1 MTEVG
6 DQGSRAMERGVAAAQ
21 DIAGREG
28 GPTPNIKIELSR
40 IRASVDVACT
50 QQFRE
55 VLTRAI
61 AASQH

>member
-50 QQFRE
+50 QQF
-55 VLTRAI
+55 
-61 AASQH
+61 